1 MTLSLRFLAPALVV
15 LALLV
20 TGCTDGTDTAADV
33 DTDRATLIAENIK
46 LELEQLRDAD
56 VQVTGIEDS
65 EIPGFDKGVMRVGR
79 QEYKFIITEDQQTLL
94 LLAAEP
100 INIGRSPEEIAQVV
114 AEREAEVAQEA
125 KERVAQF
132 AEATEGLPV
141 RGNPSAPITIIEFSD
156 FQCPYCQ
163 RAANTVEQVLE
174 KYPDDVKLVYLHFP
188 LGNHPWAK
196 PAAIASYCAAQAD
209 ADAFWTLH
217 DFYFDNQRA
226 LTPANVIDRS
236 RDVLGQTGIDMA
248 AWSNCATDES
258 SAAYQAA
265 SAEVDANMALG
276 QEHGVSGTPAFFI
289 NGRLLSGAKP
299 IAEFEQMIEQVKA
312 SS

>member
-1 MTLSLRFLAPALVV
+1 MTLSLRTLAPALAL
-15 LALLV
+15 LALSL
-20 TGCTDGTDTAADV
+20 TGCADGPNGAADV
-33 DTDRATLIAENIK
+33 DTDQATLIAENIK
-46 LELEQLRDAD
+46 LELEQLRNAD

-65 EIPGFDKGVMRVGR
+65 DIPGMDKGVMRVGQ
-79 QEYKFIITEDQQTLL
+79 QEYQFMMTEDQQTLL
-94 LLAAEP
+94 LLAAQP
-100 INIGRSPEEIAQVV
+100 INISRSAEEIADVV
-114 AEREAEVAQEA
+114 AEREAEAAREA
-125 KERVAQF
+125 EARVTEF

-141 RGNPSAPITIIEFSD
+141 RGNPNAPITIVEFSD

-163 RAANTVEQVLE
+163 RAANTVEEVLE
-174 KYPDDVKLVYLHFP
+174 RYPDDVKLVYLHFP

-196 PAAIASYCAAQAD
+196 PAAIASYCAAQSD

-226 LTPANVIDRS
+226 LTPANVIERS
-236 RDVLGQTGIDMA
+236 RDVLRNTDVDME
-248 AWSNCATDES
+248 AWSTCATDES

-265 SAEVDANMALG
+265 EAEVEANMALG

-299 IAEFEQMIEQVKA
+299 IAEFEQMIEQIKA